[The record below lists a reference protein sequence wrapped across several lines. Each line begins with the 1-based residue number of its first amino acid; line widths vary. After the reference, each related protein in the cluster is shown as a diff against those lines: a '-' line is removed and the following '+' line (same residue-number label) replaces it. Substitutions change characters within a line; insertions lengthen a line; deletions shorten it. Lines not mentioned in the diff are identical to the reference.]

1 MWLTN
6 VAIRRPL
13 FILMVIGALLVVGLV
28 SWTKLGVDLL
38 PALDFPIVVV
48 GTSYPG
54 ASPDA
59 VDTLVTK
66 PIEDVIAT
74 IPDIDY
80 IQSTSVE
87 GSSTVIIFFTDK
99 AAKDSSIDVE
109 RRVSA
114 LRGQLPTDAKDPS
127 VAKYDPNA
135 QPILL
140 LTMSG
145 NRDLGALQRLG
156 EDKIQKRL
164 QATDG
169 VAQVTLVGG
178 LVREIQVQVDQQKL
192 QARGLS
198 ILQVNQALAGDNV
211 NVPAGSITQ
220 QGRDWTVRLDN
231 QAQTPDELN
240 NILVAMTPSGPVYL
254 RDVATVVDTYK
265 KVSNVQRTNGQ
276 SALGITILK
285 QSSANTVETADNV
298 KKTIAKLTPDLPSDV
313 TISVGSD
320 ASVFT
325 RNSLNDVQHELTQA
339 ILLTGL
345 VLLVFL

>member
-1 MWLTN
+1 MWLTST
-6 VAIRRPL
+6 AIKRPL
-13 FILMVIGALLVVGLV
+13 FMLMVIGALLVVGLV

-48 GTSYPG
+48 TTQFPG

-66 PIEDVIAT
+66 PVEDAVAT
-74 IPDIDY
+74 INDIDY
-80 IQSTSVE
+80 IQATSVE
-87 GSSTVIIFFTDK
+87 GVSSVVIFFTDK

-114 LRGQLPTDAKDPS
+114 LRNQLPTDAKDPA
-127 VAKYDPNA
+127 VGKYDPNA

-145 NRDLGALQRLG
+145 NRDLGALERLG
-156 EDKIQKRL
+156 EDKVQKRL
-164 QATDG
+164 EATSG
-169 VAQVTLVGG
+169 VAQVSLVGG

-220 QGRDWTVRLDN
+220 QGKDWTVRLDN
-231 QAQTPDELN
+231 QAQTPDELKQRAGFEHHQWPG
-240 NILVAMTPSGPVYL
+240 LPQGRGHRSG
-254 RDVATVVDTYK
+254 
-265 KVSNVQRTNGQ
+265 
-276 SALGITILK
+276 
-285 QSSANTVETADNV
+285 
-298 KKTIAKLTPDLPSDV
+298 
-313 TISVGSD
+313 
-320 ASVFT
+320 
-325 RNSLNDVQHELTQA
+325 
-339 ILLTGL
+339 LL
-345 VLLVFL
+345 